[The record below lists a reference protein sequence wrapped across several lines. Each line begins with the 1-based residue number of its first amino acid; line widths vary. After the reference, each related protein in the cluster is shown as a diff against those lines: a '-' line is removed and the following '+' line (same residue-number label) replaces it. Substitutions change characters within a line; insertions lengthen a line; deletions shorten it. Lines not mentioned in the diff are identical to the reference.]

1 LEEVRTGIARV
12 DSGAVHVIQNALHEA
27 CGVEDSFWRFYMDAW
42 LRSIVTGTDSIVVLF
57 ASAFHVSF
65 SDIAVVYIMIPVV
78 SCAYALFFWLLHW
91 FESHLPRTDYFKLL
105 EMASQSINVVDL
117 IEDTPPVTLPRT
129 DAATNP
135 LDWFTYTIRRV
146 SRVPRYF
153 YVRIS
158 SKLEAFLYWSI
169 VISLSVRVTC
179 IFFGVGAL
187 VPVCLVASLLALLH
201 AKSYESWP
209 LKNPKQMLLLVLMLL
224 VSGVVAVSTFRKHVV
239 LFANVGKRTQ
249 LSEQIFWH
257 VVQGV
262 FYISRDG
269 VATLLKAL
277 AVVVVVVL
285 ALLGLPLVR

>member
-1 LEEVRTGIARV
+1 
-12 DSGAVHVIQNALHEA
+12 
-27 CGVEDSFWRFYMDAW
+27 MDAW
-42 LRSIVTGTDSIVVLF
+42 LRSIVTGTDCIVVLL
-57 ASAFHVSF
+57 ASAVPVFF

-78 SCAYALFFWLLHW
+78 SCVYALCFWFLHW
-91 FESHLPRTDYFKLL
+91 FESLLPRTDYLRRF
-105 EMASQSINVVDL
+105 EMRSQSINVVDL

-129 DAATNP
+129 EAATGP

-169 VISLSVRVTC
+169 VICLSIRVTC
-179 IFFGVGAL
+179 IFFGAGAL
-187 VPVCLVASLLALLH
+187 VPVSLVASLLAVVH
-201 AKSYESWP
+201 AKSNESRP
-209 LKNPKQMLLLVLMLL
+209 LTTTKQILLLVLMLP
-224 VSGVVAVSTFRKHVV
+224 VSGAVVATFRKHVR
-239 LFANVGKRTQ
+239 LFAHAGKCTQ

-277 AVVVVVVL
+277 AVAVVL
-285 ALLGLPLVR
+285 IPLGLPLIWQLSEKHFKHQ